1 MSATAVASPPLPPPD
16 KVRVINRS
24 VRCFIF
30 GLIGAVPC
38 FGLGMVW
45 LAFKLYRDIAAET
58 GEAVTLFPLYLTSA
72 AGVGVGVACS
82 VNNMPAG
89 VLADA
94 VVLLLLQFLF
104 IRRQHLWNAPAE
116 WNPAR
121 HLMYWGL
128 GLANL
133 GSILSAVTVM
143 LAIYLVNHS

>member
-1 MSATAVASPPLPPPD
+1 MSAAAVASPLLPPPD

-58 GEAVTLFPLYLTSA
+58 GERVKLFPLYLTSA
-72 AGVGVGVACS
+72 AGVWVAAACS
-82 VNNMPAG
+82 VNNMPGG

-94 VVLLLLQFLF
+94 IVLFVLQFLF
-104 IRRQHLWNAPAE
+104 IRQQYLRNAPAE

-133 GSILSAVTVM
+133 GSILSAVTV
-143 LAIYLVNHS
+143 LLVIYLVNHS

>member
-1 MSATAVASPPLPPPD
+1 MSPAALASPPPPPPD

-30 GLIGAVPC
+30 GLVGAVPC
-38 FGLGMVW
+38 FGLGMVV
-45 LAFKLYRDIAAET
+45 LAFKLYRDIACET
-58 GEAVTLFPLYLTSA
+58 GERIRLFPLYLTSL
-72 AGVGVGVACS
+72 AGVWIAVACS

-94 VVLLLLQFLF
+94 IVLFVLQFLF
-104 IRRQHLWNAPAE
+104 IRQQYLRNAPPE

-133 GSILSAVTVM
+133 GAILSAVTALLV
-143 LAIYLVNHS
+143 IYLLNHS

>member
-1 MSATAVASPPLPPPD
+1 MIAAAIDSLPQPPADP
-16 KVRVINRS
+16 VRVINRS

-30 GLIGAVPC
+30 GLVGAVPC

-45 LAFKLYRDIAAET
+45 LAFKLFRDVAAET
-58 GEAVTLFPLYLTSA
+58 GEPVKLYPLYLTSVSGVWVA
-72 AGVGVGVACS
+72 AACGVNDLPV
-82 VNNMPAG
+82 G

-94 VVLLLLQFLF
+94 IVLVVLQFLF
-104 IRRQHLWNAPAE
+104 IRQQYLRNAPTE

-133 GSILSAVTVM
+133 GSILSA
-143 LAIYLVNHS
+143 LAVLLVIYVLLHT